1 MSVSTDM
8 LRSFRNPRAVVRG
21 LRQGQRREARILVYL
36 MIACALFFIAQWPRL
51 ARQAHLDDSVPF
63 EALMAGALF
72 GSVFMAPLMF
82 YAIGGILTLVC
93 RIFERAI
100 NGFDVRLALF
110 WALLVV
116 SPLVL
121 LQGLVTGMIGNGPQ
135 ATLTGAAVFAV
146 FAMVLAAG
154 LRVALEA
161 ARAQA

>member
-36 MIACALFFIAQWPRL
+36 MIACALFFIAQWPSL

-93 RIFERAI
+93 RFFERAI

-121 LQGLVTGMIGNGPQ
+121 LQGLVTGMIGDGPQ
-135 ATLTGAAVFAV
+135 ATLTGTAVFV
-146 FAMVLAAG
+146 IFAMVLAAG

-161 ARAQA
+161 ARARA

>member
-51 ARQAHLDDSVPF
+51 ARQAHLDDSVPL
-63 EALMAGALF
+63 EALLAGALF

-82 YAIGGILTLVC
+82 YAIGGLMTLIC
-93 RIFERAI
+93 RFFVKSI

-121 LQGLVTGMIGNGPQ
+121 LQGLVTGMIGAGPQ
-135 ATLTGAAVFAV
+135 AALTGLAVFVV